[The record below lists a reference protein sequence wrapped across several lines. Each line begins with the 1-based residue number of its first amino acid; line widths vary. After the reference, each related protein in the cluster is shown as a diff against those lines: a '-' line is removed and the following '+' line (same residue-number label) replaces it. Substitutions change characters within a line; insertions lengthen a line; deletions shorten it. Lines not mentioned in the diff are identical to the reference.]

1 MADRASDVSCDV
13 EMRLTDGKRHDHEVH
28 EQEHQFAVDEA
39 AEDGTFDKYAKLSTG
54 EIVDGRGR
62 ERDGEVTHK
71 ANRSGCP
78 PHLTRPSSK
87 DTSSDTLQDS
97 EWRGTAQTESNKSLS
112 DIEDAGKESA
122 LEDRCKGFWN
132 SLHTVPATR

>member
-54 EIVDGRGR
+54 EIIDGRG
-62 ERDGEVTHK
+62 
-71 ANRSGCP
+71 
-78 PHLTRPSSK
+78 
-87 DTSSDTLQDS
+87 DTSPNTLQDS